1 MKYNICVTCAF
12 GIEGIT
18 KRELEKLGYLKVPA
32 NNGMFCFEGNEYDI
46 ARCNMFLRTAE
57 RVYIKL
63 AEFPC
68 TTFDEL
74 FDGVNKIRWSE
85 YISKDGEVIVNGKC
99 VKSTI
104 YGISASQSIIKKA
117 IVVSLTKSYGLKN
130 LAETAERYKVEF
142 AIVNDIATIYLD
154 TSGTGLHKRGYRK
167 LVGAASIKETL
178 AAAILELSVF
188 NADKEFCDPFCGSG
202 TFPIEAAMYARNIAP
217 GKNRQFDYTL
227 WKSFNEKAY
236 PLAKE
241 EAVDT
246 EIKDK
251 KLKIS
256 GYDIDKNAIKL
267 SMHHAEKAGVREYIH
282 FQTGNALDFSSHKS
296 YGVICT
302 NPPYGERLSNE
313 KEVAKLM
320 GQFAKTYA
328 KLNEWS
334 LYLITALPGFEYAF
348 GKKADKN
355 RKLFNGKIE
364 CRLYQ
369 YMGAK
374 PPKKEDKK

>member
-12 GIEGIT
+12 GIESTT
-18 KRELEKLGYLKVPA
+18 KRELEKLGYINIPA
-32 NNGMFCFEGNEYDI
+32 NKGMFCFEGNEYDV

-68 TTFDEL
+68 ITFDDL
-74 FDGVNKIRWSE
+74 FDGVNKIHWNE
-85 YISKDGEVIVNGKC
+85 YIHPNGQIIVNGKC

-117 IVVSLTKSYGLKN
+117 IVVSMMKSYGVRTLS
-130 LAETAERYKVEF
+130 ESAERYKVEF
-142 AIVNDIATIYLD
+142 AIINDVATIYLD
-154 TSGTGLHKRGYRK
+154 TSGSGLHKRGYRD

-188 NADKEFCDPFCGSG
+188 NADKEFADPFCGSG
-202 TFPIEAAMYARNIAP
+202 TFPIEAAMYALNIAP
-217 GKNRQFDYTL
+217 GKNREFDYTS
-227 WKSFNEKAY
+227 WKTFNSKAY
-236 PLAKE
+236 SLSKE
-241 EAVDT
+241 EAQDT

-256 GYDIDKNAIKL
+256 GYDIDKNAVKL
-267 SMHHAEKAGVREYIH
+267 SVHHAEKAGVRSYIH
-282 FQTGNALDFSSHKS
+282 FQNGNALDISSHKS

-320 GQFAKTYA
+320 GDFSKTFN

-374 PPKKEDKK
+374 PPRKEL

>member
-12 GIEGIT
+12 GIEAIT
-18 KRELEKLGYLKVPA
+18 KRELERLGYLNIPA
-32 NNGMFCFEGNEYDI
+32 KNGMFCFEGNEYDV

-63 AEFPC
+63 TEFAC
-68 TTFDEL
+68 SSFDEL
-74 FDGVNKIRWSE
+74 FDGVGKIHWTE
-85 YISKDGEVIVNGKC
+85 YISKNGQVIVNGKC

-104 YGISASQSIIKKA
+104 YGVSASQSIIKKA
-117 IVVSLTKSYGLKN
+117 IVVSMMKSYGLRT
-130 LAETAERYKVEF
+130 LSESEERYKVEF
-142 AIVNDIATIYLD
+142 AIVDNIASIFLD
-154 TSGTGLHKRGYRK
+154 TSGSGLHKRGYRD
-167 LVGAASIKETL
+167 LVGSASIKETL

-188 NADKEFCDPFCGSG
+188 NADKEFADPFCGSG
-202 TFPIEAAMYARNIAP
+202 TFPIEAVMYALNIAP
-217 GKNRQFDYTL
+217 GKNREFDFSKWQT
-227 WKSFNEKAY
+227 FNEKALS
-236 PLAKE
+236 LAKA
-241 EAVDT
+241 EALDT
-246 EIKDK
+246 EIRDK

-267 SMHHAEKAGVREYIH
+267 AIHHAEKAGVREHIH
-282 FQTGNALDFSSHKS
+282 FQNGNALDFSSRKS

-320 GQFAKTYA
+320 GQFANTFY

-334 LYLITALPGFEYAF
+334 LYLITALPSFEYAF

-355 RKLFNGKIE
+355 RKLYNGKIE

-374 PPKKEDKK
+374 PPKKES

>member
-1 MKYNICVTCAF
+1 MKYTICVTCAF
-12 GIEGIT
+12 GIEAIT
-18 KRELEKLGYLKVPA
+18 KRELEKLGYKDIPA
-32 NNGMFCFEGNEYDI
+32 KNGMLSFEGNEYDV

-57 RVYIKL
+57 RVFIKL

-74 FDGVNKIRWSE
+74 FEGVNKIPWAD
-85 YISKDGEVIVNGKC
+85 YISKYGQIIVNGKC
-99 VKSTI
+99 VKSVI

-117 IVVSLTKSYGLKN
+117 IVVKMMKN
-130 LAETAERYKVEF
+130 FGIQTLAESEERYKVEF
-142 AIVNDIATIYLD
+142 SIVNDVASIFLD
-154 TSGTGLHKRGYRK
+154 TSGSGLHKRGYRD
-167 LVGAASIKETL
+167 LVGPASIKETL
-178 AAAILELSVF
+178 ASAILELSVF
-188 NADKEFCDPFCGSG
+188 NPDKEFADPFCGSG
-202 TFPIEAAMYARNIAP
+202 TFPIEAVLYALNIAP
-217 GKNRQFDYTL
+217 GKNRDFDFSS
-227 WKSFNEKAY
+227 WKTFNQKAL
-236 PLAKE
+236 PLAKD
-241 EAVDT
+241 EALDT

-256 GYDIDKNAIKL
+256 GYDIDKNTLKL
-267 SMHHAEKAGVREYIH
+267 AVHHAEKAGVREHIH
-282 FQTGNALDFSSHKS
+282 FQQGNALDFSSKKS

-313 KEVAKLM
+313 KEVARLM
-320 GQFAKTYA
+320 GDFANTFF

-334 LYLITALPGFEYAF
+334 LYLITALPSFEYAF

-374 PPKKEDKK
+374 PPKKAN